1 MPRFRST
8 LIALLVLAAV
18 APAGAA
24 AASPQPPDCP
34 LYAPRDSVEHP
45 LTLPDG
51 SKVVARDPYGGQ
63 LARNRL
69 FFDFS
74 LSKPGRGGTPAGVAQ
89 VTWALD
95 GKVVRTDPKPP
106 FEWKGVSGSDRRMPA
121 GDHQI
126 TVAVTPAGGG
136 AAVSTTF
143 ALTATDCQPASAN
156 AFVDEDI
163 RTSQSRTHGS
173 VLYASSA
180 FEGGEGP
187 TMSSFAFLGQGVSA
201 HIPAAARGR
210 AAGTLH
216 LDVGGRAGR
225 TYTLRVP
232 RTGST
237 LLRRNAL
244 RVVLHP
250 GARRFLTVIGLPA
263 GVREATMQLIGRGGG
278 GLLRTHHTGPRTCH
292 YSTAAVI
299 GAAGGASVRVTGDTV
314 SGHCARL

>member
-1 MPRFRST
+1 MPRLRSM
-8 LIALLVLAAV
+8 LLCLLGLAVL
-18 APAGAA
+18 APAGAGA
-24 AASPQPPDCP
+24 TGPQPPNCP
-34 LYAPRDSVEHP
+34 LYAPHGAAEHP

-51 SKVVARDPYGGQ
+51 SKVVARDPYGGL

-69 FFDFS
+69 FFDFAVG
-74 LSKPGRGGTPAGVAQ
+74 KPGRGGTPAGVAQ

-126 TVAVTPAGGG
+126 TVAVTPTGGG
-136 AAVSTTF
+136 APVSTTF

-163 RTSQSRTHGS
+163 RTPHASTHGS

-187 TMSSFAFLGQGVSA
+187 TLRSVAFLGDGVA
-201 HIPAAARGR
+201 ARIPAAARGLV
-210 AAGTLH
+210 AGKLQ
-216 LDVGGRAGR
+216 AGR

-232 RTGST
+232 RTGTT
-237 LLRRNAL
+237 LLARGPL

-250 GARRFLTVIGLPA
+250 GARRLLTVSGLPA
-263 GVREATMQLIGRGGG
+263 GVREATLQLVGRGGG
-278 GLLRTHHTGPRTCH
+278 RLLRAYRTSARSCH
-292 YSTAAVI
+292 YSTAAII
-299 GAAGGASVRVTGDTV
+299 GDSGGASVRVAGDTV
-314 SGHCARL
+314 SGLCPHA